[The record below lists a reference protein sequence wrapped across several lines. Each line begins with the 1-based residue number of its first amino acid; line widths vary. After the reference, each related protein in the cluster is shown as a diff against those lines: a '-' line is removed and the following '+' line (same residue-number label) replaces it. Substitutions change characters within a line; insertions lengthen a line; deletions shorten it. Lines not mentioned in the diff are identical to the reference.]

1 MRRAATLVAALA
13 AWGCGAGPPPRAAPL
28 AVTVAARERY
38 YDIAGATAAAL
49 RDQIRRFGPADDSGA
64 RRDALTVWELEW
76 AYRPAPAR
84 DGCALREV
92 RVTLTLTVTL
102 PRWTPPAAAPADLRA
117 AWRTYLERV
126 RVHEAGHGAIA
137 EAAARELLAAL
148 AAVHGPTCDAAR
160 AEATRTAERIVAAGR
175 ARNRAYDVET
185 RHGQTQ
191 GVVLGPCRGS
201 AESTTARRIAR
212 DQDGC
217 QRVVGERESPGE
229 GRGPEAECRVHE
241 RRRGEREAHEH
252 GGDGEPEVAERHA
265 ELGVVAQRRQHDQ
278 HVAKDQDGVG
288 RREERVRP
296 PGEGERRPRV
306 DRDGGEGREQED
318 GDPLLEHHV
327 AAPLL
332 EIVGDGRVPLGAV
345 VQAEHHEDEQRADRV
360 AEHRHDGGAHERPS
374 DRLAEKGELLERLAQ
389 QDERED
395 LEVLAHRVGDGL
407 GEVEREPDALDK
419 EQEREGEMDGV
430 EVAAGH
436 RGPPGGGEEAPAA
449 EFDHD
454 EGAEKGGDEQRA
466 KGALRGGANPGS
478 LEAVEHPRDASQH
491 GGNLERAA
499 RAVEPNLPRAGGAR

>member
-126 RVHEAGHGAIA
+126 RVHEAGH
-137 EAAARELLAAL
+137 AAL

-191 GVVLGPCRGS
+191 GVVLGP
-201 AESTTARRIAR
+201 
-212 DQDGC
+212 
-217 QRVVGERESPGE
+217 
-229 GRGPEAECRVHE
+229 
-241 RRRGEREAHEH
+241 
-252 GGDGEPEVAERHA
+252 
-265 ELGVVAQRRQHDQ
+265 
-278 HVAKDQDGVG
+278 
-288 RREERVRP
+288 
-296 PGEGERRPRV
+296 
-306 DRDGGEGREQED
+306 
-318 GDPLLEHHV
+318 
-327 AAPLL
+327 
-332 EIVGDGRVPLGAV
+332 
-345 VQAEHHEDEQRADRV
+345 
-360 AEHRHDGGAHERPS
+360 
-374 DRLAEKGELLERLAQ
+374 
-389 QDERED
+389 
-395 LEVLAHRVGDGL
+395 
-407 GEVEREPDALDK
+407 
-419 EQEREGEMDGV
+419 
-430 EVAAGH
+430 
-436 RGPPGGGEEAPAA
+436 
-449 EFDHD
+449 
-454 EGAEKGGDEQRA
+454 
-466 KGALRGGANPGS
+466 
-478 LEAVEHPRDASQH
+478 
-491 GGNLERAA
+491 
-499 RAVEPNLPRAGGAR
+499 